1 MCSYWSLESKNVQ
14 RLCSTKRSSFSRG
27 RRCSSRGF
35 ARWRRW
41 RSWLRTSGDEEQP
54 YWAIRGVQVDSR
66 GQCFR
71 RARGHPK
78 PAAATLAWRWPGNFT
93 RYTHLAWCTCLP
105 DLLRW
110 MVTSVT
116 TAGASPPTQWSSSK
130 LQAVKPDREWGR
142 PGREGQEGDSVQGEQ
157 LGVVITEKRNRCRE
171 LIVVDGFSDVQWV
184 LACKSWI
191 FPSLFLLLQL
201 TATSFYYSVR
211 TQNTVTKIMIVVTMQ

>member
-1 MCSYWSLESKNVQ
+1 MFNKEKFLFTRKEVQFSGFCEVKELVEDIRWWRTTLLSYS
-14 RLCSTKRSSFSRG
+14 RSPSRFSWTMLQE
-27 RRCSSRGF
+27 SSR
-35 ARWRRW
+35 
-41 RSWLRTSGDEEQP
+41 TSET
-54 YWAIRGVQVDSR
+54 RGCYVYR
-66 GQCFR
+66 NR
-71 RARGHPK
+71 
-78 PAAATLAWRWPGNFT
+78 RWPGNFT

-171 LIVVDGFSDVQWV
+171 NWLWLKD
-184 LACKSWI
+184 
-191 FPSLFLLLQL
+191 SLMCIW
-201 TATSFYYSVR
+201 AMSIS
-211 TQNTVTKIMIVVTMQ
+211 M